1 LIEEDIGRAV
11 NKAFDI
17 RQRGDYREQISLNS
31 TQVEPFIDWA
41 EKLIESVR
49 DLLKSSGHI

>member
-1 LIEEDIGRAV
+1 MIPKDIGRAV

-17 RQRGDYREQISLNS
+17 RQRGDYREQISLNP

-41 EKLIESVR
+41 EKLIASVR
-49 DLLKSSGHI
+49 DLLKSCGHI